1 MKRLK
6 DWLFTTWD
14 NKDASP
20 FANFIGLYIIAMLLL
35 ALLS

>member
-6 DWLFTTWD
+6 EWLFTD
-14 NKDASP
+14 YRGHEASP
-20 FANFIGLYIIAMLLL
+20 FANFIGLYIIAMLLI